1 MTDEQLKLL
10 FLVAEKGSFSKAEES
25 GYVSK
30 QAILKQIN
38 KLEEELGFPLFERGK
53 KGVRLTEAGSHF
65 VSGIKKLQTQK
76 EKLIKTCRNMVVDQ
90 CIRIGNVEHQ
100 VLLDRVTNEF
110 TMRYPEV
117 RIVRAVHPNHSGEW
131 RVENNIIDVGET
143 FSIDKGPAFHYTFKP
158 LTHVPFVAAMRIGH
172 PLSSLSA
179 VSLKQLTQYPLTVFP
194 RMLNT
199 EVINALHEAFKDRNE
214 NLIERDDVDHQ
225 VEAAFECLS
234 SDSLLLTA
242 NPFIHSISELVKI
255 PLDAGWTREYGI
267 IYNEPVSPVVRKYID
282 LAEEIYRQ

>member
-10 FLVAEKGSFSKAEES
+10 FLVAEKGSFSKAEET

-53 KGVRLTEAGSHF
+53 KGVRLTEAGTQF
-65 VSGIKKLQTQK
+65 VNGIRKLQSQK
-76 EKLIKTCRNMVVDQ
+76 EKLIKACRSMVDDQ

-100 VLLDRVTNEF
+100 VLLDRVTHEF
-110 TMRYPEV
+110 TQRYPGI
-117 RIVRAVHPNHSGEW
+117 RIIRAVHPNHSGEW

-143 FSIDKGPAFHYTFKP
+143 FSNDKAPDFHYIFKP
-158 LTHVPFVAAMRIGH
+158 LTHVPFVAAMRSGH
-172 PLSSLSA
+172 PLSSLSS
-179 VSLKQLTQYPLTVFP
+179 VSLSQLTQYPLTVFP
-194 RMLNT
+194 RMLDSN
-199 EVINALHEAFKDRNE
+199 VVDALHEAFKDRKK

-234 SDSLLLTA
+234 GDSLLLTA

-255 PLDAGWTREYGI
+255 PLNTGWTREYGI
-267 IYNEPVSPVVRKYID
+267 IYNEPVSPSVRKYID

>member
-10 FLVAEKGSFSKAEES
+10 FLVAEKGSFSKAEET

-53 KGVRLTEAGSHF
+53 KGVRLTEAGTQF
-65 VSGIKKLQTQK
+65 VNGIRKLQAQK
-76 EKLIKTCRNMVVDQ
+76 EKLIKACRSMVDDQ

-100 VLLDRVTNEF
+100 VLLDRVTHEF
-110 TMRYPEV
+110 TQRYPGI
-117 RIVRAVHPNHSGEW
+117 RIIRAVHPNHSGEW

-143 FSIDKGPAFHYTFKP
+143 FSNDKAPDFHYTFKP
-158 LTHVPFVAAMRIGH
+158 LTHVPFVAAMRSGH
-172 PLSSLSA
+172 PLSFLSSVSLS
-179 VSLKQLTQYPLTVFP
+179 QPTQYPLTVFP
-194 RMLNT
+194 RMLDSN
-199 EVINALHEAFKDRNE
+199 VIDALHEAFKDRKE

-234 SDSLLLTA
+234 GDSLLLTA

-255 PLDAGWTREYGI
+255 PLNTGWAREYGI
-267 IYNEPVSPVVRKYID
+267 IYNEPVSPSVRKYID

>member
-10 FLVAEKGSFSKAEES
+10 FLVAEKGSFSKAEET

-38 KLEEELGFPLFERGK
+38 KLEEELGFSLFERGK
-53 KGVRLTEAGSHF
+53 KGVRLTEAGTQF
-65 VSGIKKLQTQK
+65 VSGMKKLQGQK
-76 EKLIKTCRNMVVDQ
+76 EKLIKACRSVVDDQ

-100 VLLDRVTNEF
+100 VLLDRVTHEF
-110 TMRYPEV
+110 TQRYPGI
-117 RIVRAVHPNHSGEW
+117 RIIRAVHPNHSGEW

-143 FSIDKGPAFHYTFKP
+143 FSNDKAPAFHYTFKP
-158 LTHVPFVAAMRIGH
+158 LTHVPFVAAMRHGH

-179 VSLKQLTQYPLTVFP
+179 VSLSQLTQYPLTVFP
-194 RMLNT
+194 RMLDSR
-199 EVINALHEAFKDRNE
+199 VIDVLHEAFKGRQE

-234 SDSLLLTA
+234 GDSLLLTA
-242 NPFIHSISELVKI
+242 NPFIHSISELVKV
-255 PLDAGWTREYGI
+255 PLDTGWAREYGI
-267 IYNEPVSPVVRKYID
+267 IYNEPVSSAVRKYID
-282 LAEEIYRQ
+282 LAEEIYHQ